1 MVFIIIGTGVFH
13 LSSTPLEMNLANLFH
28 RISASN
34 EKCQHY
40 FRESWDRRKK
50 LWDSTHLNDL
60 GMWKKCECLH
70 IERGATWFCAGCTC
84 VLWLSLIVALLKV
97 KWALF
102 SSLEHVDS
110 LLSEWV
116 GMFLIEP
123 PWKKKASRGWKCL
136 WASVCTVTQWVKHNP
151 VIVNVFESFKTMQR
165 ALFTDGSL
173 FLEAWK
179 AARV

>member
-13 LSSTPLEMNLANLFH
+13 LSSTPLEMNLTNLFR

-50 LWDSTHLNDL
+50 LLETTHLNGLDMRKHASL
-60 GMWKKCECLH
+60 
-70 IERGATWFCAGCTC
+70 RGTWSTWFCAGCTC
-84 VLWLSLIVALLKV
+84 VLCLSLTVALLKP
-97 KWALF
+97 KWAPI
-102 SSLEHVDS
+102 SSLKHVDS
-110 LLSEWV
+110 LPSEWV

-136 WASVCTVTQWVKHNP
+136 WASVCAMTQWVKHNP

-173 FLEAWK
+173 FLEAGK